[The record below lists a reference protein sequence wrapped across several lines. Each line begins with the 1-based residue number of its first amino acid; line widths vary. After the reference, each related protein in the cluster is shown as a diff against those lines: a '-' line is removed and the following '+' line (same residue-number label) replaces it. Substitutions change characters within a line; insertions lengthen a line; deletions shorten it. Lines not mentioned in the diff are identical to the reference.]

1 MATSNGTGAP
11 ARLNSRQQHPREG
24 EASATSRLACRR
36 LETGTPQQA
45 AATLRGELAIA
56 IGPGSFAR
64 FLGTAQQLVDEGLL
78 PADFKFP
85 DAWQQVNVPNV
96 RDLEMV
102 SLRRRRFPRTGM
114 SPTLVDNWSL
124 HGVVPTRGSRNH
136 LREEVARLLAL
147 DEYHRSP
154 KWNEDFHRHWAAQSD
169 AAFQRAMNFK
179 GLAKAAKDA
188 W

>member
-1 MATSNGTGAP
+1 MIGADKNAP
-11 ARLNSRQQHPREG
+11 AV
-24 EASATSRLACRR
+24 ASATSRPACRR
-36 LETGTPQQA
+36 PEAGTPQQA
-45 AATLRGELAIA
+45 AASLRGELTVNVH
-56 IGPGSFAR
+56 PGWWASFV
-64 FLGTAQQLVDEGLL
+64 GTAQQLIDEGLL

-102 SLRRRRFPRTGM
+102 HLRRKRFPRTGM

-124 HGVVPTRGSRNH
+124 HGVAPTRGSRNH
-136 LREEVARLLAL
+136 LREEAARLLAL
-147 DEYHRSP
+147 DRYHRSP
-154 KWNEDFHRHWAAQSD
+154 KWNEDFRRYWAAQCD